1 MTPEQTNPH
10 PIDPDSDLTGKVLIA
25 MPEMTDP
32 RFAHSVVLVCA
43 HGNDGAMGIVLNKPM
58 EQMRF
63 AKLLEMLGIE
73 TGGAVPDLPVRIGG
87 PVEPVRGFLLHPATG
102 AEHEGT
108 MAVGSGLELTTT
120 RDMLVELAEGR
131 GPERAILALGY
142 AGWGPGQ
149 LDSEIRANG
158 WLTAEM
164 DHDHAF
170 GDPGEVWLRA
180 LQSLGVDP
188 LLLSGAAGRA

>member
-1 MTPEQTNPH
+1 MSPDT
-10 PIDPDSDLTGKVLIA
+10 IDPDSDLTGKILIA
-25 MPEMTDP
+25 MPEMADP

-43 HGNDGAMGIVLNKPM
+43 HGADGAMGIVLNKPM
-58 EQMRF
+58 QDMRF

-73 TGGAVPDLPVRIGG
+73 PGGNVPDLPVRIGG
-87 PVEPVRGFLLHPATG
+87 PVEPVRGFLLHPETG
-102 AEHEGT
+102 AENDGT
-108 MAVGSGLELTTT
+108 MDVGSGLEMTTT
-120 RDMLVELAEGR
+120 RDMLVDLAEGR

-164 DHDHAF
+164 DHDYAF
-170 GDPGEVWLRA
+170 GAPDEVWLRA
-180 LQSLGVDP
+180 LRSLGVDP